1 MFCHPNQPFVLVSAC
16 TGKAVSG
23 VNGITWHFAFHVL
36 VKPGLKSSGIR
47 SQVTKLQ
54 YLKVLIIDEISMIGR
69 ETFGQLNQAIKAFMQ
84 NFLPFERIYLLV
96 VNFYLLTKKLFS

>member
-1 MFCHPNQPFVLVSAC
+1 M
-16 TGKAVSG
+16 
-23 VNGITWHFAFHVL
+23 
-36 VKPGLKSSGIR
+36 
-47 SQVTKLQ
+47 TKLQ

-69 ETFGQLNQAIKAFMQ
+69 ETFGQLDQAIKAFMQ